1 MAMLIEK
8 NDKRQYQ
15 NTPLDLVVCQLNFPT
30 ILSVSA
36 SSPNI
41 FQDKIREDYPLYQS
55 QQISSFGVTFDL
67 STQQVVPPQPQQ
79 SSTLHQFFTLDR
91 NYILSLS
98 NNDIKLE
105 TTKYSNWEDYIS
117 RFEKI
122 ISIFEGIYRPAVYT
136 RIGLRYINIIKKD
149 KFNYGW
155 KDMISPSF
163 LGVLGDDDI
172 PKEDMEISFYS
183 TKIPFEYNGNTC
195 QVDIKTGLGKE
206 NGMDLVFLIDCDYS
220 FSQNVLRENK
230 IDILTSLNVG
240 SDYFFHRIITNK
252 MSEYMGYQE

>member
-1 MAMLIEK
+1 MKIEK
-8 NDKRQYQ
+8 DNKRLYTK
-15 NTPLDLVVCQLNFPT
+15 TPLDLVVCQLNFPT

-36 SSPNI
+36 SPPSS
-41 FQDKIREDYPLYQS
+41 FQDRIRDDYPLYQP

-67 STQQVVPPQPQQ
+67 SMQQVVPPQPQQ
-79 SSTLHQFFTLDR
+79 NSILHQFFTLDKD
-91 NYILSLS
+91 YILSLS

-105 TTKYSNWEDYIS
+105 TSKYSHWEDFIS

-122 ISIFEGIYRPAVYT
+122 LSIFEEIYRPAVYT

-149 KFNYGW
+149 KFNYEW
-155 KDMISPSF
+155 KDMVFPSF

-172 PKEDMEISFYS
+172 SKEDMEISFYNA
-183 TKIPFEYNGNTC
+183 KIPFEYNSNSC

-206 NGMDLVFLIDCDYS
+206 NGTNLVFLIDCDYS
-220 FSQNVLRENK
+220 FSQNVSKDDKLC
-230 IDILTSLNVG
+230 ILTSLNAG

-252 MSEYMGYQE
+252 MSEYMGHEE